1 MIKSSKQMGLTEL
14 FDQSSSRRV
23 KHDLQ
28 SRSFEWKEGKD
39 EEQMAA
45 L

>member
-1 MIKSSKQMGLTEL
+1 MGLTEL
-14 FDQSSSRRV
+14 FARSNSRRV

-39 EEQMAA
+39 EEQMAT